1 MGNDVD
7 AGSFTDFA
15 EEKRKRSYLNE
26 IQGTAEGAVSFF
38 DKLCGRKL
46 KSSWEHRMV
55 EIPEIGSEAERVFEE
70 EYENRLR
77 RKMGK

>member
-1 MGNDVD
+1 MD

-46 KSSWEHRMV
+46 KFIV
-55 EIPEIGSEAERVFEE
+55 NIGGEDH
-70 EYENRLR
+70 
-77 RKMGK
+77 

>member
-1 MGNDVD
+1 MDV
-7 AGSFTDFA
+7 GSFTDFA
-15 EEKRKRSYLNE
+15 EEKRERSYLNG

-46 KSSWEHRMV
+46 KSSWEHRMA

-70 EYENRLR
+70 KYETWLR